1 MINIHSNFIGGN
13 IRVVDITDNTVTLEN
28 ELRDTEGNWFY
39 WAFCVE
45 NAKGKT
51 ITFKMQPIR
60 LGYWGPAV
68 SYDLENWHWLDSCDG
83 DTFTYHF
90 NENETKVYFAH
101 HMLYHPNRFSMLC
114 DKLKLDIK
122 ELCKSR
128 KNRSVPCLRI
138 GEGEKSIILTARHH
152 ACESTGNYVL
162 EGVIT
167 ELTKNP
173 IENTR
178 ILVVPFVDYDG
189 VIDGD
194 QGKSR
199 IPHDHNRDYIENP
212 IYPEVC
218 AIREQMKNYGCN
230 YGFDFHSPWHKGK
243 VNDKIFVVRNLNEK
257 IADFDEFSSI
267 LENEITENS
276 MKYFKKDD
284 YPPCTDWNQPCSCF
298 GYTSNIRPECKI
310 AFTLESAYFGTE
322 DNKVSTEKLV
332 ELGKCFAKAMK
343 KYISNSTK

>member
-13 IRVVDITDNTVTLEN
+13 IRVVDITENTVTLEN
-28 ELRDTEGNWFY
+28 ELRDTEGDWFY

-45 NAKGKT
+45 EAQGKT
-51 ITFKMQPIR
+51 ITFKMQPVR

-90 NENETKVYFAH
+90 KENETKVYFAH
-101 HMLYHPNRFSMLC
+101 HMLYHPNRFNTLC
-114 DKLKLDIK
+114 DNLHLEVK

-128 KNRSVPCLRI
+128 KNRSVPSLRI

-218 AIREQMKNYGCN
+218 AIREQIKNYGCN

-284 YPPCTDWNQPCSCF
+284 YPPCTDWNQPCACF

-343 KYISNSTK
+343 KYIFNSTK

>member
-28 ELRDTEGNWFY
+28 ELRDTEGDWFY

-45 NAKGKT
+45 EAQGKT

-83 DTFTYHF
+83 DTFTYNF
-90 NENETKVYFAH
+90 KENETKVYFAH
-101 HMLYHPNRFSMLC
+101 HMLYHPNRFYTLC
-114 DKLKLDIK
+114 DNLHLEVN

-138 GEGEKSIILTARHH
+138 GEGKESIILTARHH

-162 EGVIT
+162 EGVIKDIT
-167 ELTKNP
+167 ENP

-189 VIDGD
+189 VTDGD

-199 IPHDHNRDYIENP
+199 IPHDHNRDYINEP
-212 IYPEVC
+212 IYPEVKSIC
-218 AIREQMKNYGCN
+218 KQINTYGCN
-230 YGFDFHSPWHKGK
+230 YGFDFHSPWHKGS
-243 VNDKIFVVRNLNEK
+243 VNDKIFIVRNLNEK
-257 IADFDEFSSI
+257 IEQFDTFSSI
-267 LENEITENS
+267 LESQITKTS

-284 YPPCTDWNQPCSCF
+284 YPPCTNWNQPSASF
-298 GYTSNIRPECKI
+298 GYTLNTRPECKL
-310 AFTLESAYFGTE
+310 AFTLESAYFGTPE
-322 DNKVSTEKLV
+322 NKVSTEKLI
-332 ELGKCFAKAMK
+332 ELGKNFAKAIK
-343 KYISNSTK
+343 KYIETTK